1 MKKTIGSLGCALLVA
16 CGSADA
22 SDAAD
27 SAEVPTEIIV
37 TVDTVPVVAEQRP
50 RVLELAGTLEANR
63 RASLSPQV
71 SGHVSRVLV
80 ERGTEV
86 DEGDALVVLQPA
98 DLRLAAQAASARA
111 ESQLRSLGL
120 EAAPSDLAALDD
132 TPAVAAARADWETA
146 KDRRDRSE
154 ALVAGGA
161 IDAQTWQQIQAGE
174 EAARARYE
182 SARQQAR
189 ASLAAYE
196 ALRADAAMRR
206 RDAADAT
213 LRAPF
218 AGAVMAR
225 HVEVGEY
232 VGPQTPV
239 VELIDASTLRLELDV
254 PERFSTGIQPG
265 QTLSV
270 AVDGTDL
277 VLEATVRFV
286 AAAIDAE
293 RRTLTVE
300 AIVDNEDGQVRA
312 GHFGRA
318 RLVLGGERELMKVPA
333 DAIVERAGV
342 HRVYVA
348 RDGVAEARIVEVV
361 ERSGESVWVSGDLS
375 EGEPVLAEPG
385 RDIADGVGVEARPV
399 ATNAPLSNGEPN
411 PQPNEPQ
418 PNEPPADL
426 EG

>member
-1 MKKTIGSLGCALLVA
+1 MRKTLPLLAFATMVA

-22 SDAAD
+22 SDAPEN
-27 SAEVPTEIIV
+27 EVATEVIV
-37 TVDTVPVVAEQRP
+37 TVDTIPAVAEQRP

-71 SGHVSRVLV
+71 SGHVSQVLV

-86 DEGDALVVLQPA
+86 EEGDALIVLQPA

-111 ESQLRSLGL
+111 ESQLRSLGFDS
-120 EAAPSDLAALDD
+120 APSDEAALDD

-154 ALVAGGA
+154 SLVQSGA
-161 IDAQTWQQIQAGE
+161 IDPQTWQQIQAGE

-189 ASLAAYE
+189 ASLASYQ

-218 AGAVMAR
+218 AGAVMSR
-225 HVEVGEY
+225 SVEIGEF

-239 VELIDASTLRLELDV
+239 VELIDASQLRLELDV
-254 PERFSTGIQPG
+254 PERYSTGIQEG

-286 AAAIDAE
+286 AAAIDTQ
-293 RRTLTVE
+293 RRTLTIE
-300 AIVDNEDGQVRA
+300 AVVDNADGQVRA

-318 RLVLGGERELMKVPA
+318 RIALGGARELMKVPSSA
-333 DAIVERAGV
+333 LVERAGV
-342 HRVYVA
+342 NRIYVA
-348 RDGVAEARIVEVV
+348 VDGVAEARIVEVI
-361 ERSGESVWVSGDLS
+361 ERAGDEVWV
-375 EGEPVLAEPG
+375 EGTLADGEQVLVSPG
-385 RDIADGVGVEARPV
+385 RDIADGVGIEPHPV
-399 ATNAPLSNGEPN
+399 ASNQPLSTGDPN
-411 PQPNEPQ
+411 PQPNQ
-418 PNEPPADL
+418 PDPSGPRA